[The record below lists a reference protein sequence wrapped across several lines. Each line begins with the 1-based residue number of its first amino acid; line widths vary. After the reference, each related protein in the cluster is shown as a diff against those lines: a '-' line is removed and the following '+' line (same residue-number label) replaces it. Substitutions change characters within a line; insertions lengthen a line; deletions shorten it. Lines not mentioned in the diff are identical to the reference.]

1 MSVQYYYIYL
11 CRSKK
16 VPQIYFLEIKMRKLT
31 PLPFISIFS
40 LCLLLPPQV
49 LSLGLV
55 KEIYC
60 GLETCYDILGIPRT
74 EDLKQSTVR
83 KVFRE
88 MSQTKHPDKFLSK
101 YNDGEIS
108 EEEWAAIQEEFRIIT
123 IAYDTLKSKDN
134 RKDYDHYLDHPED
147 RYYNYYRFYAQK
159 YRVNVDVRLVV
170 IGFLLCWSLFQWVV
184 WNQSYQSA
192 LEYRMIFRTLKI

>member
-1 MSVQYYYIYL
+1 MG
-11 CRSKK
+11 
-16 VPQIYFLEIKMRKLT
+16 LESQVELTETKMRKLN
-31 PLPFISIFS
+31 PLLPFISIFS
-40 LCLLLPPQV
+40 LGFLLPQV
-49 LSLGLV
+49 FSLGLV

-60 GLETCYDILGIPRT
+60 GLETCYDILGLPRT

-108 EEEWAAIQEEFRIIT
+108 EQEWADIQEEFRIIT
-123 IAYDTLKSKDN
+123 IAYDPLKSKEN

-147 RYYNYYRFYAQK
+147 RY
-159 YRVNVDVRLVV
+159 
-170 IGFLLCWSLFQWVV
+170 
-184 WNQSYQSA
+184 
-192 LEYRMIFRTLKI
+192 